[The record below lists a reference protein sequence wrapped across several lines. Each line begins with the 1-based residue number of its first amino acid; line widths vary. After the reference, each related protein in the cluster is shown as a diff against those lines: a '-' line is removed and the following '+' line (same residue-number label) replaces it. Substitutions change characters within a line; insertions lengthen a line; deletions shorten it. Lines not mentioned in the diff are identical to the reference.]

1 MYARRPSS
9 LGFPSEVAQSSYY
22 PGDLRL
28 THQEI
33 DQVSKAMEEESIYPE
48 NTRIIKVNAKGKTVY
63 NVLQAAVD
71 KDDGYLQ
78 EIFGQ
83 NSAIS
88 IHLVR
93 GDHSEELYRVCDSLE
108 KAKQYAANGL
118 QRDIIEQY
126 LLSFRSGNMEAF
138 RESQKLW
145 VKDFKPS
152 VETQFGFV
160 EPYRDPYG
168 TRAEFEG
175 LVAFVDVE
183 ETKMLTKLVA
193 NSATYIRL
201 LPWIDHA
208 EESDGKGAFEKEL
221 FEPPD
226 FTSLQGKQCALEKSY
241 PGFMS

>member
-28 THQEI
+28 TPQEI
-33 DQVSKAMEEESIYPE
+33 DQISKAMEEESIYPE
-48 NTRIIKVNAKGKTVY
+48 NTRITKVNVNDKTVY
-63 NVLQAAVD
+63 NVLQASVD
-71 KDDGYLQ
+71 KDDGYSQ
-78 EIFGQ
+78 EIVCQ
-83 NSAIS
+83 DPAIS
-88 IHLVR
+88 IYLVR
-93 GDHSEELYRVCDSLE
+93 GDHSEELGRVCDSLE

-126 LLSFRSGNMEAF
+126 LLSFRSGDMEAF

-145 VKDFKPS
+145 VKDIKPS

-175 LVAFVDVE
+175 LVAFVDEE
-183 ETKMLTKLVA
+183 ETKMLTRLVD
-193 NSATYIRL
+193 NSARYIRL
-201 LPWIDHA
+201 LPWVDSA
-208 EESDGKGAFEKEL
+208 EESDGKGAFEKDL

-226 FTSLQGKQCALEKSY
+226 FTSLQGEQCALEKATL
-241 PGFMS
+241 GL